1 MPISYI
7 FTDNKV
13 RSQKIVLN
21 LQQSK
26 IIQMCK
32 HARLHLVN
40 PVHTKISMKLK
51 RLNFTF
57 LDARY
62 LLATPCMLSL
72 HEWKNEKLCGN
83 TTPAGP
89 LTTIYAGLE
98 ERRVYAK
105 KIQSG

>member
-1 MPISYI
+1 
-7 FTDNKV
+7 
-13 RSQKIVLN
+13 
-21 LQQSK
+21 
-26 IIQMCK
+26 MCK

-57 LDARY
+57 LVARY
-62 LLATPCMLSL
+62 LLASGYLVCYHYTSGN
-72 HEWKNEKLCGN
+72 WKNEKLCRK

-89 LTTIYAGLE
+89 LTTIYAGLQ